1 MSMPGDITFNSNTS
15 YWGQNLT
22 NFVQNGT
29 IPESRVTDM
38 ATRILASWY
47 FLGQDKDYPEGKR
60 DLLLIFVFVLIVS

>member
-47 FLGQDKDYPEGKR
+47 FLGQDEGYPEGK
-60 DLLLIFVFVLIVS
+60 